1 MLNLKNMDNKK
12 FRLWNRITA
21 AAVFVIAAFTYL
33 STIESTASFWD
44 CGEFIASSYKLEV
57 GHPPGNPVFQL
68 IARFFTMFTDG
79 AHAAIAVNAMSA
91 LCSALTIFLLY
102 LTIVFFAKRLEGK
115 PAENGEWSLSQTI
128 LICGSGAIG
137 ALAYCF
143 SDTFWF
149 SAVEGEVYAM
159 SSLFTALVIWAMT
172 RWYEQADTPYANRWI
187 LLISFLMGLS
197 IGVHLLNLL
206 TIPLLV
212 FLYFYRKREDG
223 HYTFWQY
230 VGIFMLSVVIVGLLF
245 FVIIPYLPKVAAY
258 ADLFFVNVLGLPYNS
273 GAAFFMVALLA
284 LCFWGAFKTYKEG
297 KAFMNTVLLSFTTIV
312 IGFSVFAIVVIRSNV
327 MPPTNEYQPDNAFTL
342 VRYLSREQYGTTP
355 LVYGQY
361 YGAPCHMEVKK
372 YWAPL
377 DGKYKYVDG
386 PAEPVYENTGK
397 MLFPRMWNG
406 GDQKF
411 VEFYESYTGGKG
423 RVIPGADYKKPSFGA
438 NLNFFFDFQ
447 MNWMYW
453 RYFMWNFAGR
463 QNDIHSPVPGDKFYG
478 NWECGIKPID
488 ELRLGDQSN
497 APDVLKHNKGKNHY
511 YLLPL
516 ILGILGLFFQFERD
530 KRGCWLN
537 FLLFFMTGIA
547 IVLYLNQSPYQV
559 RERDYAYAGSFY
571 AFAIWIG
578 FGAMALF
585 HWLGESLRSKYPA
598 AFAGALTLACLCV
611 PALMASENWDDH
623 DRSNRRTSVEMAK
636 NYLNSVGPQGV
647 LITHG
652 DNDTFPLWYAQ
663 EVENVRPDVRIVNTS
678 LLGTD
683 WHIGQM
689 KWACNE
695 SKPLPLTVGPA
706 QYLYGTNDF
715 IYISD
720 SRNQVLPI
728 SVVMDVFKH
737 PDAKLVLENGKK
749 VDYIVSRKMSI
760 PVNKENAL
768 KSGIVSPKFA
778 DMIPD
783 EIILTIPKKKNVLT
797 KAELFVLDFLSNY
810 QWDRPLNVL
819 SQGGDLN
826 IGLREYLMYE
836 GYSSKLVPFK
846 NKITASDPGLVDVD
860 ELYDKMMNVYT
871 WNDIRKDNYDVDYQN
886 YYTFLGVLPQRE
898 LFVSTANALLKTGD
912 KERALKVLDKCQES
926 MPDNVWPLES
936 IPLGFTT
943 NDYMVVNMVSDYF
956 AVGAPD
962 KAAELGL
969 KLGRELIQSTQFYMD
984 FYDYAQSE
992 FETCCQFLY
1001 YLIDELEKGGA
1012 ADAVKE
1018 LKTSLVNI
1026 LSVGSQMDEYLNE
1039 ADTVSANDSAK

>member
-1 MLNLKNMDNKK
+1 
-12 FRLWNRITA
+12 
-21 AAVFVIAAFTYL
+21 
-33 STIESTASFWD
+33 
-44 CGEFIASSYKLEV
+44 
-57 GHPPGNPVFQL
+57 
-68 IARFFTMFTDG
+68 
-79 AHAAIAVNAMSA
+79 
-91 LCSALTIFLLY
+91 
-102 LTIVFFAKRLEGK
+102 
-115 PAENGEWSLSQTI
+115 
-128 LICGSGAIG
+128 
-137 ALAYCF
+137 
-143 SDTFWF
+143 
-149 SAVEGEVYAM
+149 
-159 SSLFTALVIWAMT
+159 
-172 RWYEQADTPYANRWI
+172 
-187 LLISFLMGLS
+187 
-197 IGVHLLNLL
+197 
-206 TIPLLV
+206 
-212 FLYFYRKREDG
+212 
-223 HYTFWQY
+223 
-230 VGIFMLSVVIVGLLF
+230 
-245 FVIIPYLPKVAAY
+245 
-258 ADLFFVNVLGLPYNS
+258 
-273 GAAFFMVALLA
+273 
-284 LCFWGAFKTYKEG
+284 
-297 KAFMNTVLLSFTTIV
+297 
-312 IGFSVFAIVVIRSNV
+312 
-327 MPPTNEYQPDNAFTL
+327 
-342 VRYLSREQYGTTP
+342 
-355 LVYGQY
+355 
-361 YGAPCHMEVKK
+361 
-372 YWAPL
+372 
-377 DGKYKYVDG
+377 
-386 PAEPVYENTGK
+386 
-397 MLFPRMWNG
+397 
-406 GDQKF
+406 
-411 VEFYESYTGGKG
+411 
-423 RVIPGADYKKPSFGA
+423 
-438 NLNFFFDFQ
+438 
-447 MNWMYW
+447 
-453 RYFMWNFAGR
+453 
-463 QNDIHSPVPGDKFYG
+463 
-478 NWECGIKPID
+478 
-488 ELRLGDQSN
+488 
-497 APDVLKHNKGKNHY
+497 
-511 YLLPL
+511 
-516 ILGILGLFFQFERD
+516 
-530 KRGCWLN
+530 
-537 FLLFFMTGIA
+537 
-547 IVLYLNQSPYQV
+547 
-559 RERDYAYAGSFY
+559 
-571 AFAIWIG
+571 
-578 FGAMALF
+578 
-585 HWLGESLRSKYPA
+585 
-598 AFAGALTLACLCV
+598 
-611 PALMASENWDDH
+611 
-623 DRSNRRTSVEMAK
+623 
-636 NYLNSVGPQGV
+636 
-647 LITHG
+647 
-652 DNDTFPLWYAQ
+652 
-663 EVENVRPDVRIVNTS
+663 
-678 LLGTD
+678 
-683 WHIGQM
+683 M

-783 EIILTIPKKKNVLT
+783 EIILTIPAKKNYIT

-846 NKITASDPGLVDVD
+846 NKITASDPGHVDVD

-956 AVGAPD
+956 AAGAPD

-969 KLGRELIQSTQFYMD
+969 KLGRELVQSTQFYMD

-1026 LSVGSQMDEYLNE
+1026 LSVGSQTDEYLNE